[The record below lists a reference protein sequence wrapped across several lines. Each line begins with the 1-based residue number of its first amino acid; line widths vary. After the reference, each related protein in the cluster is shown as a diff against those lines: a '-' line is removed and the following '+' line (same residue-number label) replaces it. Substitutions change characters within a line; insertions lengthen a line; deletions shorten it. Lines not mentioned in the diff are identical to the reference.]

1 MGRRLDDIT
10 SGEQVTGRSIT
21 IGEWHVMTFA
31 GLTGDFYPLHTDEEF
46 ARETDFGGRIAHGLL
61 TFVVGAG
68 FLANE
73 LSSWDVIAALGFG
86 ATRFVA
92 PVKFGDFFDEGETE
106 AIALSGAFLAV
117 GVESFEGAGCGE
129 VGHAGALVGD
139 REGEIFSAFPEGESH
154 FSTSRRKLN
163 GVFEEVVE
171 GGPEEGFVSEKGK
184 IGGEFGMQGDF
195 RDLGQR

>member
-1 MGRRLDDIT
+1 MGRRLDEIT
-10 SGEQVTGRSIT
+10 TGEQVTGRSIT

-73 LSSWDVIAALGFG
+73 LSTWDVIAALGFG

-92 PVKFGDFFDEGETE
+92 PVKFGDTITPVAEVTSVEPKGARGIVSMDININNQHGET
-106 AIALSGAFLAV
+106 V
-117 GVESFEGAGCGE
+117 V
-129 VGHAGALVGD
+129 
-139 REGEIFSAFPEGESH
+139 
-154 FSTSRRKLN
+154 TSSMQVMVRK
-163 GVFEEVVE
+163 
-171 GGPEEGFVSEKGK
+171 
-184 IGGEFGMQGDF
+184 
-195 RDLGQR
+195 

>member
-1 MGRRLDDIT
+1 MGRRLDDIST
-10 SGEQVTGRSIT
+10 GEQVTGRSIT

-73 LSSWDVIAALGFG
+73 LSTWDVIAALGFG

-92 PVKFGDFFDEGETE
+92 PVKFGDTITPVAEITSIEPKGARGVVSMDITINNQRGE
-106 AIALSGAFLAV
+106 AV
-117 GVESFEGAGCGE
+117 VASSMQ
-129 VGHAGALVGD
+129 VMV
-139 REGEIFSAFPEGESH
+139 
-154 FSTSRRKLN
+154 RK
-163 GVFEEVVE
+163 
-171 GGPEEGFVSEKGK
+171 
-184 IGGEFGMQGDF
+184 
-195 RDLGQR
+195 

>member
-10 SGEQVTGRSIT
+10 TGEQVTGRSIT

-46 ARETDFGGRIAHGLL
+46 ARKTDFEGRIAHGLL

-73 LSSWDVIAALGFG
+73 LSSWGVIAALGFG

-92 PVKFGDFFDEGETE
+92 PVKFGDALTVTLTCKQLTPRDSADYGEVRWDAEVTRQD
-106 AIALSGAFLAV
+106 G
-117 GVESFEGAGCGE
+117 ESVARYDVLTLVAKQGAG
-129 VGHAGALVGD
+129 
-139 REGEIFSAFPEGESH
+139 
-154 FSTSRRKLN
+154 K
-163 GVFEEVVE
+163 
-171 GGPEEGFVSEKGK
+171 
-184 IGGEFGMQGDF
+184 
-195 RDLGQR
+195 